1 MIDIPNYEGLYNFD
15 LELEQVFSIKKN
27 KYLKNSL
34 DKGSY
39 GITLYKNG
47 KKTKYTIRQLFYIC
61 NPIENNNLIA
71 IPNYDNYNFDL
82 ELLQVYNIK
91 TNKYIKTR
99 LSPNGYYNVNLYKNS
114 IKKCLSIHRL
124 CYMCNNPTDDITNF
138 EIDHID
144 GNILNNKI
152 ENLRKATRSQN
163 CHNQKTPKNNKST
176 GIKNISKTKYGYRF
190 SVSKDKIRYSK
201 NFKTIE
207 ETIEYRDRFVLEKCG
222 EFANLG

>member
-1 MIDIPNYEGLYNFD
+1 
-15 LELEQVFSIKKN
+15 
-27 KYLKNSL
+27 
-34 DKGSY
+34 
-39 GITLYKNG
+39 
-47 KKTKYTIRQLFYIC
+47 
-61 NPIENNNLIA
+61 
-71 IPNYDNYNFDL
+71 
-82 ELLQVYNIK
+82 
-91 TNKYIKTR
+91 
-99 LSPNGYYNVNLYKNS
+99 
-114 IKKCLSIHRL
+114 
-124 CYMCNNPTDDITNF
+124 MCNNPTDDITNF